1 VGIAATAVAALAF
14 AVGAGR
20 YALRHRR
27 RSTFALMAVPVA
39 IAAVWLG
46 GLQLIQSGN
55 GSIGHLTLSTAWLL
69 LGLAGI
75 AGATQAVVSVV
86 KSTEFEERTWRI
98 GGGAAAAVVAAMVVA
113 TGATITWSLVIRE
126 AMARTGGGA
135 DSLVITAIMAV
146 TTVRAVLALISTR
159 RAAPAADA
167 PAVA

>member
-27 RSTFALMAVPVA
+27 RSTFALMAAPLAVA
-39 IAAVWLG
+39 AAWIAGIA
-46 GLQLIQSGN
+46 IIPSSSR
-55 GSIGHLTLSTAWLL
+55 SIGHLALGTAWLL
-69 LGLAGI
+69 IGVAGI
-75 AGATQAVVSVV
+75 AIATQAVVSVV

-146 TTVRAVLALISTR
+146 TTARAVLALISTR